1 MSIEFM
7 MPSNHLIL
15 CCHFSS
21 CPASGSFPRVGSS
34 HQVAK
39 VLGLQPSISPSSEY
53 AGMISDLISLQSKRL
68 SRIFSKASV
77 LQHSAF
83 FMIQI
88 SHPYMTTGKTIAL
101 TIWIFVG
108 KVMSLLFN
116 TLFRFVIDFIPKSI
130 FQFHGCSHHLQ
141 RFWRPGK

>member
-21 CPASGSFPRVGSS
+21 CPASGSFPGVGSS

-39 VLGLQPSISPSSEY
+39 VLGLPPSISPSSEY
-53 AGMISDLISLQSKRL
+53 TGMISDFISLQSKGL
-68 SRIFSKASV
+68 SRIFSKASI

-101 TIWIFVG
+101 TIWIFVR
-108 KVMSLLFN
+108 KVMFLLFN
-116 TLFRFVIDFIPKSI
+116 TLFRFVIANYINI
-130 FQFHGCSHHLQ
+130 F
-141 RFWRPGK
+141 